1 MPDISNKK
9 RPAKVIIANKIF
21 LVEIDFSKYCFE
33 IRDCDQEFIDYS
45 VDTKFSAFFNIG
57 DFWCKLS
64 GVRLV
69 SYSPQVVK
77 FRWEYSNPI
86 EISEIRMLKIML
98 LLDNSPVKQNVD
110 S

>member
-9 RPAKVIIANKIF
+9 RPAKIIIANKIF

-33 IRDCDQEFIDYS
+33 IEDHDQQFS
-45 VDTKFSAFFNIG
+45 GHSDTKFPAFFNIG